1 MIFGIIF
8 SSFATDPDI
17 SSSTTTASCADAVL
31 NTNGGNVNIEIN
43 WEPNV
48 IPLRWY
54 NGNTMVESNT
64 CTYGGGL
71 NIPEPPAERTGYTF
85 RGWRVRPTY
94 DFTQLDNSVDGSSRF
109 AIAKAGNQDKNI
121 CYYGGST
128 TECNNYIDFAKLQ
141 RYEWKV
147 VYNYGTVYGM
157 SKCSTSGS
165 GISHGGTAQTI
176 SETEGAYCFCKVTGF
191 QPTGESTIY
200 GPSTNMKW
208 VEHSSAGDTYCL
220 YRCAYYCTVM
230 AGSSKIGNTFNSAFR
245 ARLFGQQD

>member
-71 NIPEPPAERTGYTF
+71 NIPTPPERTGYTF
-85 RGWRVRPTY
+85 RGWRVRPQM
-94 DFTQLDNSVDGSSRF
+94 DFSTVIPANAKEISRSS
-109 AIAKAGNQDKNI
+109 IGETTSHKDT
-121 CYYGGST
+121 CYYVGVKSD
-128 TECNNYIDFAKLQ
+128 CNDEVFKDLKTQ
-141 RYEWKV
+141 EWKIKFK
-147 VYNYGTVYGM
+147 NGTFYGM
-157 SKCSTSGS
+157 SKCSAKNGS
-165 GISHGGTAQTI
+165 DGVATNWTNTELD
-176 SETEGAYCFCKVTGF
+176 SEPGEKVYCWCRITGYK
-191 QPTGESTIY
+191 PNNTDTIY
-200 GPSTNMKW
+200 APAFLLSW
-208 VEHSSAGDTYCL
+208 VKYAYTETCLKSCANNCSASCSNSDSRATL
-220 YRCAYYCTVM
+220 LTPV
-230 AGSSKIGNTFNSAFR
+230 SNGN
-245 ARLFGQQD
+245 